1 METSTNGAGAAVEA
15 AAAGREDQLGVAELG
30 FGAGGRAA
38 PEGVPDPELVEQAK
52 RRSFTAEYK
61 ARILAEADACTRPGE
76 VGELLRREGLYTSHL
91 TYWRKQRKDGALKEL
106 GQPRGRKPVDPRD
119 AQIAALTPA
128 CRARGGG
135 AREGEEGHRDSGKS
149 LSAVGADARYRERER
164 EHRAMIE
171 RTVEE
176 LTPII
181 GTRPACRAVGA
192 SPATIYRRRRPP
204 EPGLAEPRP
213 TPERALSRA
222 RARGGAR
229 GAALGAVRRHLA
241 GGDLRDAAG
250 RGHLPVLD
258 PHDVPDPRRPPRRG
272 PGAAQPA
279 HPPAYTKPE
288 LLAERPNELW
298 SWDVSKLKGPA
309 KWTYYYLYVILDVFS
324 RYVVGWAVQYRE
336 NGQLAK
342 ALIEQATE
350 QQQITP
356 KVLTLHADRGAP
368 QRAKP
373 VAFLLAD
380 LGITKTH
387 SRPYTSS
394 DNPYSES
401 NFKTLKYRP
410 EFPARFDDIEHARA
424 HCRAVLRL
432 VQPRAPPLRDRA
444 DDPGRRP
451 PRPGARAAR
460 RPRARARRRLRRAT
474 PSGSSASHPS
484 RPSYRPPRGSTSPK
498 EVAAAH

>member
-1 METSTNGAGAAVEA
+1 
-15 AAAGREDQLGVAELG
+15 
-30 FGAGGRAA
+30 
-38 PEGVPDPELVEQAK
+38 
-52 RRSFTAEYK
+52 
-61 ARILAEADACTRPGE
+61 
-76 VGELLRREGLYTSHL
+76 
-91 TYWRKQRKDGALKEL
+91 
-106 GQPRGRKPVDPRD
+106 
-119 AQIAALTPA
+119 
-128 CRARGGG
+128 
-135 AREGEEGHRDSGKS
+135 
-149 LSAVGADARYRERER
+149 
-164 EHRAMIE
+164 MIE

-204 EPGLAEPRP
+204 EPRPRRPRP
-213 TPERALSRA
+213 TPERALTVPEREAVLEVLHSERFMDISPEETYA
-222 RARGGAR
+222 TLLDEGTYLCSTRTMYRILAAHHGG
-229 GAALGAVRRHLA
+229 VRER
-241 GGDLRDAAG
+241 RDQLT
-250 RGHLPVLD
+250 H
-258 PHDVPDPRRPPRRG
+258 
-272 PGAAQPA
+272 
-279 HPPAYTKPE
+279 PAYNKPE

-350 QQQITP
+350 QQQIAP

-380 LGITKTH
+380 IGITKTH

-410 EFPARFDDIEHARA
+410 EFPDRFDDIEHARA
-424 HCRAVLRL
+424 HCREFFDWYNHEHRHSGIGLMTPAAFHYG
-432 VQPRAPPLRDRA
+432 RAPELHAASDR
-444 DDPGRRP
+444 
-451 PRPGARAAR
+451 
-460 RPRARARRRLRRAT
+460 RARRRLRPPPRTVRAPATRPARAT
-474 PSGSSASHPS
+474 DRRVDQQAREGGRRRSLNSNTKRLTRLDRLHRPTTISAIGDCRQSPVSGDELHMA
-484 RPSYRPPRGSTSPK
+484 
-498 EVAAAH
+498 VAWSG